1 MSSSVEKAKGGA
13 FVVSANNELFHFTC
27 ANAYIGNFSARRISD
42 LLRDMYAREVKQQA
56 KRTLTYIF
64 IMCFH
69 VIRFER
75 ENER

>member
-1 MSSSVEKAKGGA
+1 MSSSAEKAKGGA
-13 FVVSANNELFHFTC
+13 FVVSANNELFHC

-64 IMCFH
+64 IICFY